1 MANGNFN
8 DLPIPYTTDIPGS
21 AVTWTKGILSGAA
34 AVDSMYKASD
44 AGAYYL
50 NNVTTTPTNYGT
62 LIVFSA
68 YEGDIAAY
76 QVIVNGGAN
85 LYFRQKYGTTSN
97 PNWSSWRRAYS
108 APTDFEYKMPIVHS
122 LTIPYGG
129 TKTIKFSSTGA
140 RGELIFS
147 SAYTDIRGMFIFY
160 AEAGGNVR
168 TTGAPAPT
176 GISLSTS
183 TAGLAITNNSGNGV
197 SSYVEIL
204 LTSGTI
210 ASIT

>member
-44 AGAYYL
+44 AGFYFL
-50 NNVTTTPTNYGT
+50 NNVSTTPIAYGT
-62 LIVFSA
+62 LIICSA
-68 YEGDIAAY
+68 YTGFTAAY
-76 QVIVNGGAN
+76 QLCFDGNYTYERRGSQNSGWTA
-85 LYFRQKYGTTSN
+85 
-97 PNWSSWRRAYS
+97 WRRLYS
-108 APTDFEYKMPIVHS
+108 APTDFEYKMPIVLS
-122 LTIPYGG
+122 LNIPYGG
-129 TKTIKFSSTGA
+129 TRTVKFASA

-147 SAYTDIRGMFIFY
+147 SGYSDLRGAYVFY
-160 AEAGGNVR
+160 AESGGNVR
-168 TTGAPAPT
+168 TTALAAPS

-183 TAGLAITNNSGNGV
+183 TAGLAITNNSTNGV
-197 SSYVEIL
+197 TSAVDIL